1 MRVDLLY
8 HFIGGQIIGWANSSI
23 LQLNTLDNGIVS
35 GLLMVGKEATDAT
48 GFDLLDLGMGLL
60 GWCVQVL

>member
-35 GLLMVGKEATDAT
+35 GLLMVGKEATDSS
-48 GFDLLDLGMGLL
+48 FDWLDLGMGLL
-60 GWCVQVL
+60 GWATQVL